1 MACRVRAVADTD
13 NNRLVVFSVTVA
25 QLAAILGPVRLVLPG
40 ARIHGSG
47 GWHAAARTRPHHRV
61 SRRIVSG
68 TQEGAFLRVL
78 RTAVPFEEP
87 DACAIIGNGAIV
99 VAEFVGRRVQLLSRS
114 GRLLQVFTGHT
125 SR

>member
-1 MACRVRAVADTD
+1 M
-13 NNRLVVFSVTVA
+13 
-25 QLAAILGPVRLVLPG
+25 
-40 ARIHGSG
+40 
-47 GWHAAARTRPHHRV
+47 
-61 SRRIVSG
+61 SRRLVSG

-87 DACAIIGNGAIV
+87 DACAIIANGSIV

>member
-1 MACRVRAVADTD
+1 MST
-13 NNRLVVFSVTVA
+13 RLVS
-25 QLAAILGPVRLVLPG
+25 G
-40 ARIHGSG
+40 A
-47 GWHAAARTRPHHRV
+47 
-61 SRRIVSG
+61 
-68 TQEGAFLRVL
+68 QEGAFLRVL

-125 SR
+125 SGSNGRNRAACVGVACSASPLAAQGAASSRSANMKSAFGCGPKCCSYFRLGASR

>member
-1 MACRVRAVADTD
+1 M
-13 NNRLVVFSVTVA
+13 
-25 QLAAILGPVRLVLPG
+25 
-40 ARIHGSG
+40 
-47 GWHAAARTRPHHRV
+47 
-61 SRRIVSG
+61 SRRLVSG

-114 GRLLQVFTGHT
+114 GRLLQVFTGHASGSNGRNRAACGGGVLCLT
-125 SR
+125 PLAAQGASSRSASMKSAFRCGPKCCSYFRLGASR

>member
-1 MACRVRAVADTD
+1 M
-13 NNRLVVFSVTVA
+13 
-25 QLAAILGPVRLVLPG
+25 
-40 ARIHGSG
+40 
-47 GWHAAARTRPHHRV
+47 
-61 SRRIVSG
+61 
-68 TQEGAFLRVL
+68 L